1 MATPILIDEV
11 IRSTRKTIAIII
23 QKDGRLI
30 VRAPVKMP
38 GHHIQ
43 EFVDSHTNWIRKKR
57 AQALAAPLLI
67 KKKFTSGERFLFVG
81 NEYPLTIVTNQHPA
95 LIFSGERFQLAKN
108 HLPKA
113 REAFIRWYKTQARD
127 VISNQVDRQARRLA
141 LSFKNIRI
149 SSARTRWGSCSANGT
164 LSFTWRLVLAPM
176 DIIDYVVIHELIH
189 LKIRNHSPKFWKT
202 VAEVMPEY
210 KSCVSWLRKNG
221 RMLSLDG
228 N

>member
-1 MATPILIDEV
+1 MPAPIIIDEI
-11 IRSTRKTIAIII
+11 IRSTRKTIAIVI
-23 QKDGRLI
+23 QADGRLI

-43 EFVDSHTNWIRKKR
+43 EFVNNHTNWILKKK
-57 AQALAAPLLI
+57 AQALAAPRLI
-67 KKKFTSGERFLFVG
+67 KKNFTNGERFLFVG
-81 NEYPLTIVTNQHPA
+81 KEYPLTVVTNQHAA
-95 LIFSGERFQLAKN
+95 LTFSGDRFHLAKN

-127 VISNQVDRQARRLA
+127 VISNQVDRQASRLA
-141 LSFKNIRI
+141 LSFKYIRI
-149 SSARTRWGSCSANGT
+149 SSARTRWGSCSATGT

-176 DIIDYVVIHELIH
+176 EIIDYVVIHELIH
-189 LKIRNHSPKFWKT
+189 LKIRNHSPKFWRR

-210 KSCVSWLRKNG
+210 KRCVSWLRKNG
-221 RMLSLDG
+221 RLLSLDG